1 MSDKSLDY
9 LFKKYGSDNSYL
21 GYTEYLE
28 PYCKKLKFQNFDLLE
43 IGIGGHNV
51 SLPKVGLNAWE
62 EYFEKAKIYGID
74 LNDKSNYENKRIKT
88 IKGSQS
94 SNQVLNKIKKL
105 TNNLKIVFDDG
116 SHIPDHQIFTFM
128 KLFPHMKEGGF
139 YAITDI
145 EYSYSNTYASI
156 NINNKKNVLNF
167 FKNLIHFVNS
177 DIIFDNYLKDKNIFD
192 TIKSIQFHHGLIIIE
207 KGKYKPKQTKYL
219 KLLQFNKKQHD
230 LSQKKKNK
238 GNIKFK
244 KLSPKNYIYFQN
256 THDSTKNHNLF
267 IPEETSFI
275 ESEKN
280 RSLGVKFMFKK
291 KIKVKFYKIYPSI
304 FTPLRAP
311 SKWTF
316 KIFDKKR
323 LIEKGQIKLNKF
335 LDEKKF
341 YKFKT
346 SRYID
351 EIVFNFTDNFT
362 SLVEKKE
369 SSFEK
374 LKRIIKRNLKKNLN
388 IKKNK
393 SNKIIRINKIYFFDE
408 NKKNILEKEISTN
421 FIKNLKIK
429 IKNLT
434 I

>member
-1 MSDKSLDY
+1 MDKSLDY

-139 YAITDI
+139 YAIADI

-156 NINNKKNVLNF
+156 NIKNKKNVLNF

-177 DIIFDNYLKDKNIFD
+177 DIIFDNYLKDKKIFD

-219 KLLQFNKKQHD
+219 KLLRFNKKQHD

-244 KLSPKNYIYFQN
+244 NCHQ
-256 THDSTKNHNLF
+256 
-267 IPEETSFI
+267 
-275 ESEKN
+275 
-280 RSLGVKFMFKK
+280 
-291 KIKVKFYKIYPSI
+291 KII
-304 FTPLRAP
+304 FT
-311 SKWTF
+311 SKT
-316 KIFDKKR
+316 
-323 LIEKGQIKLNKF
+323 L
-335 LDEKKF
+335 
-341 YKFKT
+341 T
-346 SRYID
+346 
-351 EIVFNFTDNFT
+351 IVQ
-362 SLVEKKE
+362 
-369 SSFEK
+369 
-374 LKRIIKRNLKKNLN
+374 RIIIYLFQRKQVLLKA
-388 IKKNK
+388 KKTK
-393 SNKIIRINKIYFFDE
+393 AWR
-408 NKKNILEKEISTN
+408 
-421 FIKNLKIK
+421 
-429 IKNLT
+429 
-434 I
+434 

>member
-139 YAITDI
+139 YAIADI

-177 DIIFDNYLKDKNIFD
+177 DIIV
-192 TIKSIQFHHGLIIIE
+192 
-207 KGKYKPKQTKYL
+207 
-219 KLLQFNKKQHD
+219 
-230 LSQKKKNK
+230 
-238 GNIKFK
+238 
-244 KLSPKNYIYFQN
+244 
-256 THDSTKNHNLF
+256 ST
-267 IPEETSFI
+267 
-275 ESEKN
+275 
-280 RSLGVKFMFKK
+280 
-291 KIKVKFYKIYPSI
+291 
-304 FTPLRAP
+304 
-311 SKWTF
+311 
-316 KIFDKKR
+316 
-323 LIEKGQIKLNKF
+323 
-335 LDEKKF
+335 
-341 YKFKT
+341 
-346 SRYID
+346 
-351 EIVFNFTDNFT
+351 
-362 SLVEKKE
+362 
-369 SSFEK
+369 
-374 LKRIIKRNLKKNLN
+374 
-388 IKKNK
+388 
-393 SNKIIRINKIYFFDE
+393 
-408 NKKNILEKEISTN
+408 
-421 FIKNLKIK
+421 
-429 IKNLT
+429 
-434 I
+434 

>member
-9 LFKKYGSDNSYL
+9 LFKKYGSDNSFL
-21 GYTEYLE
+21 GYSEYLE
-28 PYCKKLKFQNFDLLE
+28 PHCKKLKNENFDLLE
-43 IGIGGHNV
+43 IGIGGHNIN
-51 SLPKVGLNAWE
+51 LPKVGLHAWE
-62 EYFEKAKIYGID
+62 EYFKKAKIYGLD
-74 LNDKSNYENKRIKT
+74 LNDKSNYDNKRIKT
-88 IKGSQS
+88 IKGSQT
-94 SNQVLNKIKKL
+94 NKQALNKIKKL
-105 TNNLKIVFDDG
+105 SNNLKIVFDDA
-116 SHIPDHQIFTFM
+116 SHIPNHQIFTFM

-139 YAITDI
+139 YAIADI

-167 FKNLIHFVNS
+167 FKNLIHYVNS

-207 KGKYKPKQTKYL
+207 KGKNKPKQTKYL
-219 KLLQFNKKQHD
+219 KMLQFNRNQHY
-230 LSQKKKNK
+230 LSQKRKKD
-238 GNIKFK
+238 GNIKYK
-244 KLSPKNYIYFQN
+244 KLTTEKNISFKDS
-256 THDSTKNHNLF
+256 HDSTKNHNIF

-280 RSLGVKFMFKK
+280 KKLEIRFKFEKK
-291 KIKVKFYKIYPSI
+291 LKIKFYKIYPSI

-323 LIEKGQIKLNKF
+323 LIEKGKIKLNKF

-341 YKFKT
+341 YKFQT
-346 SRYID
+346 SRHID
-351 EIVFNFTDNFT
+351 EIVFTFTDNFI
-362 SLVEKKE
+362 SLIEKKE
-369 SSFEK
+369 SKFEK
-374 LKRIIKRNLKKNLN
+374 LKRIIKSNFKKSLK
-388 IKKNK
+388 IKKIKLNQ
-393 SNKIIRINKIYFFDE
+393 IIRINKIYFFDE

-421 FIKNLKIK
+421 FIKNLKIET
-429 IKNLT
+429 KNLT

>member
-1 MSDKSLDY
+1 
-9 LFKKYGSDNSYL
+9 
-21 GYTEYLE
+21 
-28 PYCKKLKFQNFDLLE
+28 
-43 IGIGGHNV
+43 
-51 SLPKVGLNAWE
+51 
-62 EYFEKAKIYGID
+62 
-74 LNDKSNYENKRIKT
+74 
-88 IKGSQS
+88 
-94 SNQVLNKIKKL
+94 
-105 TNNLKIVFDDG
+105 
-116 SHIPDHQIFTFM
+116 
-128 KLFPHMKEGGF
+128 
-139 YAITDI
+139 
-145 EYSYSNTYASI
+145 
-156 NINNKKNVLNF
+156 
-167 FKNLIHFVNS
+167 
-177 DIIFDNYLKDKNIFD
+177 
-192 TIKSIQFHHGLIIIE
+192 
-207 KGKYKPKQTKYL
+207 
-219 KLLQFNKKQHD
+219 
-230 LSQKKKNK
+230 
-238 GNIKFK
+238 
-244 KLSPKNYIYFQN
+244 
-256 THDSTKNHNLF
+256 
-267 IPEETSFI
+267 
-275 ESEKN
+275 
-280 RSLGVKFMFKK
+280 MFKK